1 MRSLA
6 AATVDAS
13 QVAGLQE
20 VNLDRG
26 TAALTVS
33 NLAKDASAGLIGNG
47 VATLG
52 ALTASYVAAATSANI
67 SVTGGTGAMAAGTLT
82 ISDGAG
88 LTSATITGS
97 NGVNTIN
104 GVAFGTGA
112 GTADN
117 VKAVTIDAQ
126 SNLTTGNIT
135 GLAASTAITVKGAGT
150 ANIGTLQA
158 TNVVSV
164 DASANTGGVTAVL
177 NNVTGIKFV
186 GGSGNDVVTT
196 GAVLA
201 GTASVDAGAGTAD
214 RLVVADSTHVTAT
227 VGKFYKGF
235 EQLQVQ
241 DGVSVDVEHLAAGN
255 TIDTILINQSST
267 TATGVTNLSAA
278 QAANVAILAAGG
290 TNAITIGVKD
300 ATVTGQIDTV
310 KAALTTTT
318 AAGAANTIDLT
329 NLTLTGVEK
338 LVLDGNGTVAAATG
352 GVTLTTTNAISLDSI
367 TLSNAGV
374 NSITI
379 AGGQTA
385 TNLIVDASGSSGATT
400 INASAY
406 AVGTGAQLLGG
417 SGNDTLTGSANNDII
432 KGGAGN
438 DTITGGAGIDSLSG
452 GAGANIFVFA
462 AGSSAANSVTGYD
475 TITDWAAGT
484 GNKIDFGGTNLAAV
498 THATAPV
505 TGTASINA
513 NGLATFAGTDTTL
526 AAQLTAVGADAAGTS
541 VVWANGGNSYLFI
554 TDGNAG
560 IGANDVLIQLTGVNA
575 AAGLTF
581 AGGDITAIA

>member
-1 MRSLA
+1 MRALA
-6 AATVDAS
+6 NASVDAS
-13 QVAGLQE
+13 QIVGLQE

-26 TAALTVS
+26 TANLTVT
-33 NLAKDASAGLIGNG
+33 NLAKDASVGLIGNG

-52 ALTASYVAAATSANI
+52 ALTATYGAAATTANFT
-67 SVTGGTGAMAAGTLT
+67 VQGGTGATAAGAVIINGT
-82 ISDGAG
+82 AA

-97 NGVNTIN
+97 NGVNALTS
-104 GVAFGTGA
+104 VAFGGA
-112 GTADN
+112 A
-117 VKAVTIDAQ
+117 VKAVTVDAQ

-150 ANIGTLQA
+150 ANIGTLLA

-164 DASANTGGVTAVL
+164 DASANTGGVTATL

-214 RLVVADSTHVTAT
+214 RLIVADSTHITAA

-241 DGVSVDVEHLAAGN
+241 DGVTVNVEHLAAGN

-290 TNAITIGVKD
+290 TNPITIGVKD

-310 KAALTTTT
+310 KVALTTTT
-318 AAGAANTIDLT
+318 AAGTANNLDLT
-329 NLTLTGVEK
+329 GLTLTGVEK
-338 LVLDGNGTVAAATG
+338 LVLDGNGTTAATTG
-352 GVTLTTTNAISLDSI
+352 TVTLTTANATALDSI
-367 TLSNAGV
+367 IINNAGT

-379 AGGQTA
+379 AAGQTA
-385 TNLIVDASGSSGATT
+385 TNLIVDASGSAGATT
-400 INASAY
+400 IDASAY
-406 AVGTGAQLLGG
+406 ATGTGAQLLGG
-417 SGNDTLTGSANNDII
+417 SDADVLTGSVNNDII

-438 DTITGGAGIDSLSG
+438 DTITGGAGIDNLSG
-452 GAGANIFVFA
+452 GAGANTFVFA
-462 AGSSAANSVTGYD
+462 AGDSAANGATYD
-475 TITDWAAGT
+475 IITDWTAGT
-484 GNKIDFGGTNLAAV
+484 GNKIDFGATNLAAV

-505 TGTASINA
+505 AGTASINA

-526 AAQLTAVGADAAGTS
+526 AQQLTAVVTAVGTDAAGTS
-541 VVWANGGNSYLFI
+541 VVWANGGDSYLFI
-554 TDGNAG
+554 TDGTAG
-560 IGANDVLIQLTGVNA
+560 VGANDVLIQLTGVSA
-575 AAGLTF
+575 ATGLTF
-581 AGGDITAIA
+581 ASGDITAIA